1 MIIRDAI
8 LSDATFLAKCV
19 MAGMHF
25 YDFESDIPKNIEIY
39 RRLTECERRGDLLYT
54 YKNSRVAEED
64 GVVVGSILSYP
75 GEIYKDLRHRTF
87 TELWPDIMELDTN
100 SDLETGPGE
109 YYLDTLAVLPSY
121 RGRGIGRAL
130 IQDAIERG
138 LGLGYEKITLVVD
151 PDMPQLITLYSLLGF
166 TLADHRHV
174 FGIDFQRMV
183 YSKQSPN
190 KASEL
195 SGNRD
200 K

>member
-8 LSDATFLAKCV
+8 TSDATFLAKCV

-25 YDFESDIPKNIEIY
+25 YDFESDIPENIEIY
-39 RRLTECERRGDLLYT
+39 RRLTECEERGDLLYT

-87 TELWPDIMELDTN
+87 TELWPDIMTLDTN
-100 SDLETGPGE
+100 SEQETGPGE

-130 IQDAIERG
+130 IQDAIKRG
-138 LGLGYEKITLVVD
+138 IDMGYEKITLVVD
-151 PDMPQLITLYSLLGF
+151 ANMPKLISLYTLLGF
-166 TLADHRHV
+166 TLADHRHI
-174 FGIDFQRMV
+174 FGVDFQRMV
-183 YSKQSPN
+183 YSK
-190 KASEL
+190 
-195 SGNRD
+195 
-200 K
+200 

>member
-8 LSDATFLAKCV
+8 PSDAAFLAKCV

-25 YDFESDIPKNIEIY
+25 YDFESDIPENLEIY
-39 RRLTECERRGDLLYT
+39 QRLTECEERGDLLYT

-87 TELWPDIMELDTN
+87 TELWPDIMALDTN
-100 SDLETGPGE
+100 SELETGPGE

-130 IQDAIERG
+130 IQDAIKRG
-138 LGLGYEKITLVVD
+138 IDMGYEKITLVVD
-151 PDMPQLITLYSLLGF
+151 ANMPKLISLYTLLGF

-174 FGIDFQRMV
+174 FGVDFQRMV
-183 YSKQSPN
+183 YSK
-190 KASEL
+190 
-195 SGNRD
+195 
-200 K
+200 

>member
-1 MIIRDAI
+1 MTIRDAI

-25 YDFESDIPKNIEIY
+25 YDFESDIPENTEIY
-39 RRLTECERRGDLLYT
+39 RRLTECEERGDLLYT
-54 YKNSRVAEED
+54 YRNSRVAEED

-100 SDLETGPGE
+100 SELETGPGE

-121 RGRGIGRAL
+121 RGRRIGSAL
-130 IQDAIERG
+130 IRDAIKRG
-138 LGLGYEKITLVVD
+138 IDMGYDKITLVVD
-151 PDMPQLITLYSLLGF
+151 ANMPNLISLYTLLGF

-183 YSKQSPN
+183 YYK
-190 KASEL
+190 
-195 SGNRD
+195 
-200 K
+200 